1 MLSFLTDLQQIHV
14 MGKIYGNLGGM
25 WRWEAGSGWWVGN
38 LGAGGEVGNMWMGI
52 VMEVGGKIGCVVF
65 GRGGM

>member
-1 MLSFLTDLQQIHV
+1 
-14 MGKIYGNLGGM
+14 MGSWK
-25 WRWEAGSGWWVGN
+25 WVGN
-38 LGAGGEVGNMWMGI
+38 LGADGEVGNMWMGI

>member
-1 MLSFLTDLQQIHV
+1 MFAVTITITK
-14 MGKIYGNLGGM
+14 GKVYGNLGGM

-52 VMEVGGKIGCVVF
+52 VM
-65 GRGGM
+65 